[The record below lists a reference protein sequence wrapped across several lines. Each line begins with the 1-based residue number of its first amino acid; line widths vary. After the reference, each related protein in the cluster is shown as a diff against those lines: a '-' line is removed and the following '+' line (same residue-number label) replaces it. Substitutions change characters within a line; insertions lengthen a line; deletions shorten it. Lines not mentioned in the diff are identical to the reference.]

1 MNAKAVKL
9 VTGEQMNVT
18 VICGSLRKESYNRKL
33 LDAMKAEFPEHWQI
47 EEAFLH
53 QIPLYHADVEE
64 AGAPEAVV
72 ELKRAMMRADG
83 VIIVTPEYNN
93 GMPGVVKNALDW
105 ASSPPA
111 HSALTHR
118 AFALAGATPGGGG
131 TALSQ
136 YQVRQTL
143 TAAEAYV
150 MPGPKMLVSG
160 VAGKM
165 NKELD
170 TLDDEKTTQHV
181 KKFVHAFNSWMHR
194 FDG

>member
-1 MNAKAVKL
+1 M
-9 VTGEQMNVT
+9 TGEQMNVT

-33 LDAMKAEFPEHWQI
+33 LDLMKAEFPEHWEV

-53 QIPLYHADVEE
+53 HIPLYHADVEE
-64 AGAPEAVV
+64 VGTPEAVV
-72 ELKRAMMRADG
+72 KLKLAMMRADG

-118 AFALAGATPGGGG
+118 AFALAGATPGSGG

-150 MPGPKMLVSG
+150 MPGPKMLVAG
-160 VAGKM
+160 VAKKT
-165 NKELD
+165 NKDSGMLE
-170 TLDDEKTTQHV
+170 DEKITRHV
-181 KKFVHAFNSWMHR
+181 RKFVEAFDSWMHR
-194 FDG
+194 F